1 MVYIDVY
8 FKLFNTF
15 RTDYERIDASRS
27 HTGIQSKSQMRPLQI
42 NDLQLVMADPRTRGQ
57 LMLDRKLPRTP
68 EEYAELIRKAYAVES
83 SRDADNG
90 MVKSGSISNPDYPSR
105 RNEFDC
111 RPLGSHANKH
121 QEPPQ
126 IPVAPPVLDNV
137 SNTCSTDSEVS
148 GPCVTSTRAARCA
161 RCIVLPG
168 DALDNVNQ
176 EDVLPTEY
184 QPGACPVTSSD
195 NNEMGSKGYEKLNPN
210 TMDSF

>member
-8 FKLFNTF
+8 FKLFDTF
-15 RTDYERIDASRS
+15 RTDYERIDAPRS

-42 NDLQLVMADPRTRGQ
+42 NDLQLVMADPRGQ
-57 LMLDRKLPRTP
+57 PMLDRKLPRTP
-68 EEYAELIRKAYAVES
+68 EEYAELIRKAYAGES

-90 MVKSGSISNPDYPSR
+90 MAKSGSTSNPDYPSR
-105 RNEFDC
+105 RNKFDC

-121 QEPPQ
+121 QEQTQ

-148 GPCVTSTRAARCA
+148 ESCTTSTRATRCA
-161 RCIVLPG
+161 RCVVLPG
-168 DALDNVNQ
+168 DIQDNVNQ
-176 EDVLPTEY
+176 QDVLPTEY
-184 QPGACPVTSSD
+184 QPGACAVTSSG
-195 NNEMGSKGYEKLNPN
+195 NKKMGGEGYEKLNPN